1 MSDEIAKVGSK
12 RGIRFA
18 RAASRHRVSK
28 DSVRHVIANHRVHF
42 EEPPPPGTPPGGQST
57 RLVYLGDNTDE
68 RALEIMAVELP
79 SGHLLVIHAM
89 PLRAKYRKQ
98 YEEVVK

>member
-1 MSDEIAKVGSK
+1 MASTL
-12 RGIRFA
+12 GIRFA
-18 RAASRHRVSK
+18 RAATRHRVSK
-28 DSVRHVIANHRVHF
+28 DSVRHVIANHRAHF
-42 EEPPPPGTPPGGQST
+42 EEPPPTDAPGGQST
-57 RLVYLGDNTDE
+57 RLVYLGDDADE

-98 YEEVVK
+98 YEEVGK